1 MKRTIAILLAVATM
15 SFATSAL
22 AATGTNSL
30 KKNGSDNGT
39 FAASAD
45 AVSMPTYAASD
56 EISFVISGATNGDSI
71 TLLSSKNDAEE
82 SNDTIQY
89 IDEYDNITGT
99 TQDVTYV
106 IRDLDEGVY
115 DLKIKVGGND
125 LYEVYYK
132 VGSGSGIIYGDADGN
147 GEFTAADVTHLARY
161 LASWSGY
168 ASVAE
173 TADVNADG
181 NINALDNIIIARSI
195 AKWSGYTT
203 LPYAN

>member
-22 AATGTNSL
+22 ADTGTNSL

-39 FAASAD
+39 FAVSAD
-45 AVSMPTYAASD
+45 AVSMPTYAAGD

-82 SNDTIQY
+82 SNATIQY

-99 TQDVTYV
+99 TQNVAYV

-115 DLKIKVGGND
+115 DLKIKVGSNT

-132 VGSGSGIIYGDADGN
+132 VGSGIIYGDVNGDGQC
-147 GEFTAADVTHLARY
+147 TAADVTYLARY
-161 LASWSGY
+161 LAGWSGY
-168 ASVAE
+168 ASVGE
-173 TADVNADG
+173 TTDVNSDSK
-181 NINALDNIIIARSI
+181 IDALDNIILARSV
-195 AKWSGYTT
+195 AKWSGYT